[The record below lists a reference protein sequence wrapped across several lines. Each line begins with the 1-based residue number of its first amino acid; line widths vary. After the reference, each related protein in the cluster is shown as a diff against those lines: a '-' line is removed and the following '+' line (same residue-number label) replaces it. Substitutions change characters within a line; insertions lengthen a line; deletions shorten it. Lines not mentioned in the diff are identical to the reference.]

1 MSKAIAHAEN
11 PLKGI
16 NIEYKSLKVVYL
28 KSGTYLIDGE
38 VVSVKYGE
46 GKVQVNDVSNIRR
59 IIENEYIKEYV
70 CGDEKLSV
78 QQYDEQK
85 EKLLSKRK
93 YDGYEE
99 EWESLEDEFA
109 YRKFIQSWI
118 AIKNTKQEI
127 SEPLLVQVEK
137 TKYDTG
143 CKYIHNAF
151 LNGDDEDFTLFT
163 YEQGQAWLGI
173 TRECFEELGMEYK
186 ENVNYS
192 ATNNKKVWGNSTH
205 SCIRYVTG
213 FGGYVFNDS
222 WGNPRIIKGTLED
235 VKKRYE
241 EDRNTIRKIIID
253 KYNNHFGCI
262 DAGKFDFDRLR
273 SIISD
278 AQRILFKID
287 PKQKTYQEWQRAK
300 EKLREA
306 QDMIN
311 VAYEVKK
318 QS

>member
-1 MSKAIAHAEN
+1 MNKEVTPAIN

-16 NIEYKSLKVVYL
+16 DIEDKNLKVVYL
-28 KSGTYLIDGE
+28 KSGKYLVDGE
-38 VVSVKYGE
+38 VITVESYSE
-46 GKVQVNDVSNIRR
+46 AKVQVKDVSNIRK
-59 IIENEYIKEYV
+59 ITENKYVKEYV
-70 CGDEKLSV
+70 CDEEKLSV
-78 QQYDEQK
+78 KQYDDQRDE
-85 EKLLSKRK
+85 LLLKRK

-99 EWESLEDEFA
+99 EWESLEDEYA
-109 YRKFIQSWI
+109 YRKFMQLWTPIY
-118 AIKNTKQEI
+118 NTEQEI
-127 SEPLLVQVEK
+127 SEPLLVQFEK

-186 ENVNYS
+186 EHLDYS

-222 WGNPRIIKGTLED
+222 WGNPRIIKGALED

-253 KYNNHFGCI
+253 KFNYHFGCI

-273 SIISD
+273 AIISN
-278 AQRILFKID
+278 AQRNLFDVD
-287 PKQKTYQEWQRAK
+287 PKQKSYEAWQRAK
-300 EKLREA
+300 NKLREA

-311 VAYEVKK
+311 VAYEVK
-318 QS
+318 Q

>member
-1 MSKAIAHAEN
+1 MNKEVAPAIN

-16 NIEYKSLKVVYL
+16 DIEDKNLKVVYL
-28 KSGTYLIDGE
+28 KSGKYLVDGE
-38 VVSVKYGE
+38 VITVESYSE
-46 GKVQVNDVSNIRR
+46 AKVQVKDVSNIRK
-59 IIENEYIKEYV
+59 ITENKYVKEYV
-70 CGDEKLSV
+70 CGEEKLSV
-78 QQYDEQK
+78 KQYDDQRDE
-85 EKLLSKRK
+85 LLLKRK

-99 EWESLEDEFA
+99 EWESLEDEYA
-109 YRKFIQSWI
+109 YRKFMQLWTPIY
-118 AIKNTKQEI
+118 NTEQEI
-127 SEPLLVQVEK
+127 SEPLLVQFEK

-186 ENVNYS
+186 EHLDYS

-235 VKKRYE
+235 VRKRYE
-241 EDRNTIRKIIID
+241 DDRSTIRKIIID

-273 SIISD
+273 TIISN
-278 AQRILFKID
+278 AQRNLFDID
-287 PKQKTYQEWQRAK
+287 PKQKSYQAWQRAK
-300 EKLREA
+300 DKLKEA

-311 VAYEVKK
+311 VAYEVK
-318 QS
+318 Q